1 MAVHSQNTRQSRGVA
16 NGAGQTNGQVIPMD
30 IKTCAAIINIYHLIP
45 AATSKIIEP
54 LTTATLKGEKSLYIE
69 VNLFLSLI
77 YCNFIGVL
85 PPLGKNAFWK
95 QN

>member
-69 VNLFLSLI
+69 VI
-77 YCNFIGVL
+77 YVYHKYT
-85 PPLGKNAFWK
+85 PTS
-95 QN
+95 